1 MINLIKSIRIKY
13 YQNSCQKIKSGK
25 LFLFSALN
33 KPEIFFVFSRL
44 EKYQTFIHIFPNPV
58 GTLIA
63 ARETSVSA
71 ASARTHKRAMRFF

>member
-1 MINLIKSIRIKY
+1 MSKNQIWEIISFFCIKQAR
-13 YQNSCQKIKSGK
+13 N
-25 LFLFSALN
+25 
-33 KPEIFFVFSRL
+33 FFPVFSRL